1 MSTTTITA
9 AEDAPV
15 RSSAAIAAGEQQ
27 PWDWHWRNIKWSLVL
42 RAQHWGVIFLIVIAA
57 AVSGGAHYTLQHN
70 PRIRPA
76 LAYDATIS
84 YPTVEQVAVPD
95 SQAALWPWLAFL
107 VSLFVTEGLLF
118 RGRHSATTAMAA
130 FLHFGVACFANF
142 LIIVAVSEA
151 SVTKPWAG
159 RLRPDF
165 LDRCRPVDLG
175 GSQPGGGGNFTRS
188 VGTINL
194 FQVWK

>member
-1 MSTTTITA
+1 
-9 AEDAPV
+9 
-15 RSSAAIAAGEQQ
+15 
-27 PWDWHWRNIKWSLVL
+27 
-42 RAQHWGVIFLIVIAA
+42 VIFLIVIAA

-151 SVTKPWAG
+151 SVWARHPFLADQWRG
-159 RLRPDF
+159 RR
-165 LDRCRPVDLG
+165 RR
-175 GSQPGGGGNFTRS
+175 TRATCCAIEAQHKRA
-188 VGTINL
+188 V
-194 FQVWK
+194 